1 MYMVIAVILM
11 DNAKHTLAERLG
23 KTVHVSALRF
33 KLADLQGRYP
43 SASACCVEAW
53 LLRVANARNARI
65 VTPPD
70 GVEAG
75 FRPPPLAEFPNEE
88 LVAAIC
94 HLQNQDT
101 PQLLRLA
108 AQLVSRGVV
117 TPSRLRLVAER
128 ERVGIVL
135 AELARQALKVDPH
148 HDQWQQI
155 LRMFEK
161 EMPPRDPL
169 LHWSRLAN
177 PIMKDGR
184 CNAAEWRLVA

>member
-1 MYMVIAVILM
+1 M
-11 DNAKHTLAERLG
+11 DNAKPTLAERLG

-33 KLADLQGRYP
+33 KLADLQQRYP
-43 SASACCVEAW
+43 SASVCCVEAW

-70 GVEAG
+70 GVETG
-75 FRPPPLAEFPNEE
+75 FRPPSPSEFPNEE

-108 AQLVSRGVV
+108 AQLISRGVV
-117 TPSRLRLVAER
+117 DTNRLRQVAER
-128 ERVGIVL
+128 ERVGFVL
-135 AELARQALKVDPH
+135 AELARQALKVDPQH
-148 HDQWQQI
+148 ELWQRI
-155 LRMFEK
+155 LRMFDLEP
-161 EMPPRDPL
+161 PPREPL
-169 LHWSRLAN
+169 LHWTRLAI
-177 PIMKDGR
+177 PVMKDGR